1 MDLSRETNPR
11 TANKTL
17 QRTRTNRAA
26 DLNVMPLKVE
36 RKQRWFLHGF
46 YEFS

>member
-1 MDLSRETNPR
+1 MDLRREATLR

-26 DLNVMPLKVE
+26 ELNVM
-36 RKQRWFLHGF
+36 
-46 YEFS
+46 S